1 VHKLEIKVWDSFNTL
16 VYPFNLTV
24 KNEPPVFTEPAPV
37 RFEAISGVNTSFT
50 FPAFQDPELQ
60 ECNVSIVSGPPFISI
75 SGVQLIILST
85 NITDI
90 KEHNV
95 TIKLEDG

>member
-1 VHKLEIKVWDSFNTL
+1 MHKLELKVWDSFNAL

-37 RFEAISGVNTSFT
+37 RFEVISGVNTSFT
-50 FPAFQDPELQ
+50 LPAFQDPEMQ
-60 ECNVSIVSGPPFISI
+60 ECNVSIVSSPPFISI
-75 SGVQLIILST
+75 SGVQLIIFST
-85 NITDI
+85 NIIDI